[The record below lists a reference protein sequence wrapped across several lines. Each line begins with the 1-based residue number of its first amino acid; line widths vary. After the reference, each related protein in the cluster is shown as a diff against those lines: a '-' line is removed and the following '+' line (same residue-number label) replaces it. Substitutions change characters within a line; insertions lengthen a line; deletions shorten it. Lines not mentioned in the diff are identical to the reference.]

1 MNEQTQ
7 RNKSANKVMLVFTG
21 LIIVLFLI
29 VMFGWE
35 AIRNAITT
43 TPNALL
49 IFDALVMVT
58 LMMLCVYALVI
69 FYLCKLIK
77 DYRFKKALPEKFWS
91 PWGITKKVLALAC
104 VVLVT
109 FLFITNLVNVVN
121 DCNEGYEEVVYTVV
135 KCESNDGKQAK
146 FEYENEQGKRVPLS
160 CTLFNKID
168 WSNSTKYTE
177 LGEFG
182 AGSGNSTFLFYKY
195 KHSGLL
201 LAVGRV
207 STGYVD

>member
-21 LIIVLFLI
+21 TIIVLFLI
-29 VMFGWE
+29 VMFGWD
-35 AIRNAITT
+35 AIRDAVTT

-77 DYRFKKALPEKFWS
+77 DYRFKKALPDKFWS

-121 DCNEGYEEVVYTVV
+121 DCNEGYEEVIYTVV
-135 KCESNDGKQAK
+135 KCESNDGEQAK
-146 FEYENEQGKRVPLS
+146 FVYKEGNQEKS
-160 CTLFNKID
+160 ATCTLFDKID
-168 WSNSTKYTE
+168 WSNSNKYTA
-177 LGEFG
+177 LGKFG
-182 AGSGNSTFLFYKY
+182 AGSGNSTFVFYKY

>member
-21 LIIVLFLI
+21 TIIVLFLI
-29 VMFGWE
+29 VTFGWD
-35 AIRNAITT
+35 AILDAVTT

-77 DYRFKKALPEKFWS
+77 DYRFKKALPDKFWS

-121 DCNEGYEEVVYTVV
+121 DCNEGYEEV
-135 KCESNDGKQAK
+135 NDGEQAK
-146 FEYENEQGKRVPLS
+146 FVYKEGNQEKS
-160 CTLFNKID
+160 ATCTLFDKID
-168 WSNSTKYTE
+168 WSQSTKYTA
-177 LGEFG
+177 LGKFG
-182 AGSGNSTFLFYKY
+182 AGSGNSTFVFYKY
-195 KHSGLL
+195 KHTDLL